1 MIKSTQIIDA
11 LGGAYFAGN
20 VYGYTVV
27 VDEDKHTA
35 VFSAYIDKD
44 LVPVRPDF
52 DVSQI
57 ERLLPSED
65 LSSDTIVTTAELEDV
80 IRCHPRIQV
89 KIEED
94 CLTCDATGEVEW
106 SFRDF
111 TMDHDCPVC
120 DGMGAKK
127 VVDQTRDELNEYI
140 PVKLKNIQFNV
151 STISKLLAVMKLT
164 DEEFWTIFKDGYHLY
179 FVAESLTILT
189 QRTFSK

>member
-1 MIKSTQIIDA
+1 MIKSIDIIKA
-11 LGGAYFAGN
+11 LGGAYYAGN
-20 VYGYTVV
+20 ICGYTVV

-35 VFSAYIDKD
+35 VFSADVDKD

-57 ERLLPSED
+57 ERLLPED

-106 SFRDF
+106 SFRSF
-111 TMDHDCPVC
+111 TMDYDCPEC
-120 DGMGAKK
+120 DGMGDKK
-127 VVDQTRDELNEYI
+127 VVGQTRDELNEYI

-151 STISKLLAVMKLT
+151 CTISKLLSVMKLT
-164 DEEFWTIFKDGYHLY
+164 NEEFWTIFKDGYYVY
-179 FVAESLTILT
+179 FVAESLVILT
-189 QRTFSK
+189 QRTFCK